1 MRSWM
6 IAYLAG
12 VLLFH
17 LWGDIIPMPFLI
29 SAFGFSVLLFII
41 SKHMSWFIIFI
52 VAITWS
58 SLYSD
63 INKHKVINEKFESI
77 DLKATGYVCS
87 IPNNKGSF
95 IGFELCNTSIHIKG
109 SPEHYADG
117 LRLKLNWYTKEPVKL
132 RGVNTFIVRLK
143 KPHGMVNPSGFL
155 YEKWLFRK
163 GIHGVGYV
171 KTIENI
177 TADGSN
183 YFCNLYRPL
192 CHLTALRVKINTQ
205 LSAYANYFTHTA
217 IIKALSIGY
226 KGDIPKH
233 TWLLFKNTG
242 TQHLIAISGLHIGL
256 VYGAVY
262 LFFTLIFKLLKLV
275 LSARLYTPIQRHK
288 IILCIVLSLIAAF
301 FYSALAG
308 FAVSTQ
314 RALLMILVFVI
325 CRLWRLGLSANMRL
339 LIAAVIILIIDPNSV
354 LDYGFWLSFLAV
366 WTLFLVASSQV
377 NGLSSHRKSFLSS
390 WFIGL
395 TSAVKMQWVIC
406 VGLCPVLLLSGMG
419 VSYTSMAANFVAIP
433 LVSLFTVPL
442 VFISLVLA
450 PISTEVSTFFLFLA
464 DTSLNVLFKYLTL
477 FERYSGIS
485 LNQPSLD
492 VMLALT
498 LVMLFILLFPI
509 WRSFKVW
516 AVLLVCLLLAF
527 KLKPPSTAHTELIV
541 LDVGQG
547 LSVVAIKG
555 VRAVV
560 YDTGPEYKHGNAAER
575 SLIPFLQARGVK
587 EIEMLVLSHGDNDH
601 AGGLTSIQS
610 QFSINK
616 VISGE
621 PQRIKSNIDAA
632 LCANDHKIETE
643 WYKAHF
649 FFMVESTEEESV
661 SRGLSKTKAS
671 SNNHSCVLKLQLDDF
686 SVLLMGDL
694 EGKVEKEFVR
704 RSGHKLKADIL
715 VAGHHGSKN
724 ATGYRLLNAVDPS
737 VVVFSAGYKSRFNHP
752 HPHTVKRALS
762 QGATLFNTASDGA
775 IIITPGHTMNPESEN
790 TSDHQNGIENNSP
803 NNDSNNKKWTI
814 KKQRDVDDAFWMF

>member
-17 LWGDIIPMPFLI
+17 LWGDIIPIPYLI
-29 SAFGFSVLLFII
+29 PAFGFSVLLFVFF
-41 SKHMSWFIIFI
+41 KRMTWFIIFI
-52 VAITWS
+52 VAIAWS

-63 INKHKVINEKFESI
+63 LNKHKVIDEKFESI

-87 IPNNKGSF
+87 IPKDKGQF
-95 IGFELCNTSIHIKG
+95 IGFELCNSSIHIKG
-109 SPEHYADG
+109 SPEHHVDN
-117 LRLKLNWYTKEPVKL
+117 LRLKLNWYTKEPVQL
-132 RGVNTFIVRLK
+132 QGVNTFIVRLK

-171 KTIENI
+171 KARKNV
-177 TADGSN
+177 TADGSE
-183 YFCNLYRPL
+183 YFCNAYRPL
-192 CHLTALRVKINTQ
+192 CHLTALRVKINTH
-205 LSAYANYFTHTA
+205 LSAYANDFTHIA

-226 KGDIPKH
+226 KGDIPKD

-262 LFFTLIFKLLKLV
+262 LFCTLIFKLLKLA
-275 LSARLYTPIQRHK
+275 LSARLYAPTQRHK
-288 IILCIVLSLIAAF
+288 VLTCIVLSLLAAF

-325 CRLWRLGLSANMRL
+325 CRLLRLGLSANIRL

-377 NGLSSHRKSFLSS
+377 NGLNSHSQSFLRS
-390 WFIGL
+390 WFKGL

-419 VSYTSMAANFVAIP
+419 VSYTSMVANFVAIP

-450 PISTEVSTFFLFLA
+450 PISLEVSTWFLFLA
-464 DTSLNVLFKYLTL
+464 DTSLRFLFKYLTL
-477 FERYSGIS
+477 FEGYLGIN

-492 VMLALT
+492 VMLAVT
-498 LVMLFILLFPI
+498 LVILFILLFPL
-509 WRSFKVW
+509 WRAFKLW

-527 KLKPPSTAHTELIV
+527 KLKPPSTSDTELIV

-587 EIEMLVLSHGDNDH
+587 EIELLVLSHGDNDH
-601 AGGLTSIQS
+601 AGGLASIQS
-610 QFSINK
+610 QFTTRK

-621 PQRIKSNIDAA
+621 PQRIKSNIAA
-632 LCANDHKIETE
+632 VLCSNDQKIETE
-643 WYKAHF
+643 WYTARF
-649 FFMVESTEEESV
+649 FYMAGSKIEGAV
-661 SRGLSKTKAS
+661 SGLPSKSGLS
-671 SNNHSCVLKLQLDDF
+671 SNNHSCVLKLQFNDF

-704 RSGHKLKADIL
+704 RSGNKLKADIL

-752 HPHTVKRALS
+752 HPLTVSRS
-762 QGATLFNTASDGA
+762 VNQGANVFNTASDGA
-775 IIITPGHTMNPESEN
+775 IIITPDHTSNPVPYN
-790 TSDHQNGIENNSP
+790 TNGIVNENII
-803 NNDSNNKKWTI
+803 NKKWTI
-814 KKQRDVDDAFWMF
+814 KKQRDIDDAFWMF